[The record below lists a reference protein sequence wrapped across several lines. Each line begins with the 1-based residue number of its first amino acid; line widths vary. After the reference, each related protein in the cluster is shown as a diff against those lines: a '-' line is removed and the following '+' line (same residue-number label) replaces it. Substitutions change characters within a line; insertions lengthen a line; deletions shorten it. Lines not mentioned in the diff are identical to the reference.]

1 MGVAE
6 ILIQIDRE
14 IARLQ
19 RARTLL
25 NGAGTK
31 IAAHSNGAVVRKGR
45 KKRGRLTPE
54 GRKRIADAQKRRWEK
69 QRKSQK

>member
-25 NGAGTK
+25 NGNGTK
-31 IAAHSNGAVVRKGR
+31 IAIHSNGVVLHRAR

-54 GRKRIADAQKRRWEK
+54 GRTRIADAQKRRWEK
-69 QRKSQK
+69 QRKTQK

>member
-19 RARTLL
+19 KARTLL
-25 NGAGTK
+25 NGNGTK
-31 IAAHSNGAVVRKGR
+31 IALRSNGVVVRSGR

-54 GRKRIADAQKRRWEK
+54 GRRRIAEAQKRRWEK
-69 QRKSQK
+69 QRKTQK

>member
-1 MGVAE
+1 MGVGQ

-25 NGAGTK
+25 NGNGTK
-31 IAAHSNGAVVRKGR
+31 IAVHSPGPVVHRSR
-45 KKRGRLTPE
+45 KKTGRLTPE

-69 QRKSQK
+69 QRQNGK